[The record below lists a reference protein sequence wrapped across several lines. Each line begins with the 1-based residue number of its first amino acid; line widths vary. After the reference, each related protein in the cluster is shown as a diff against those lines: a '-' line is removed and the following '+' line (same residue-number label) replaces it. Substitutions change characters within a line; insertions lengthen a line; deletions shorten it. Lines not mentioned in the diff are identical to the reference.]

1 MLLFL
6 LQQTGRL
13 AWWAAAAYVIFTAS
27 RWAFEFRL
35 HSITNYGS
43 VIHEFDPYFNFR
55 ATQYVLYT
63 CRDRLQAYTQ
73 TRHRRE
79 ENGHCANICLV
90 ECYVCVCVCVTAVV
104 C

>member
-1 MLLFL
+1 MFV

-13 AWWAAAAYVIFTAS
+13 AWWAAAAYIIFTAS

-55 ATQYVLYT
+55 ATQYVYGIPEET
-63 CRDRLQAYTQ
+63 DCRLTLRLDIGGKRTDIDP
-73 TRHRRE
+73 
-79 ENGHCANICLV
+79 ANICLV
-90 ECYVCVCVCVTAVV
+90 E
-104 C
+104 

>member
-63 CRDRLQAYTQ
+63 CRGRLQAYTQ

-79 ENGHCANICLV
+79 ENGH
-90 ECYVCVCVCVTAVV
+90 
-104 C
+104 

>member
-1 MLLFL
+1 MGFSGVCPACLLESAPTMLLFL

-55 ATQYVLYT
+55 ATQYVLYMQRQT
-63 CRDRLQAYTQ
+63 AGLYTDS
-73 TRHRRE
+73 
-79 ENGHCANICLV
+79 A
-90 ECYVCVCVCVTAVV
+90 
-104 C
+104 